1 MDAAHGF
8 RRDVLVSIRPF
19 YASRILVAAH
29 TSTASSRSCSMPFQF
44 GSLYDQ
50 VRKFWP
56 NPGFTTRSL
65 TTMGPGM
72 SSPYKKIRPVGG
84 EG

>member
-29 TSTASSRSCSMPFQF
+29 TSTASSRSCSVPFQF

-50 VRKFWP
+50 GQKVLAKSWFYYEVTD
-56 NPGFTTRSL
+56 NDGAGHVFS
-65 TTMGPGM
+65 
-72 SSPYKKIRPVGG
+72 I
-84 EG
+84 